1 MKSHIYAGDKSITND
16 PELQPSAELC
26 DLEKQLQDY
35 FTKAQED
42 FKAWLAKK
50 GLPTDRSRLTDYATE
65 IGGLN
70 FYYEDRRSFDERN
83 KPESYVLKMNVGAM
97 GSFDP
102 NDTSLHETQYYT
114 TVGRFMMDKGLRD
127 ELRSIIESFI
137 GGKKALET
145 KYRQMCREHEMK
157 VRAKV
162 DEINRQIDQEN
173 FQTQLDILKGRPIN
187 GYTFIIK
194 CESDREPTGFT
205 YRNKPVRIAEKQ
217 EYSWN
222 VKSVPTHL
230 VRVVGIG

>member
-1 MKSHIYAGDKSITND
+1 MKSHVYAGDKSITND

-35 FTKAQED
+35 FNKAQET

-50 GLPTDRSRLTDYATE
+50 GLPIERSRLTEYATE
-65 IGGLN
+65 IGGLD
-70 FYYEDRRSFDERN
+70 FYYEDCRHFDELDKPRN
-83 KPESYVLKMNVGAM
+83 FVLKMNVGAM

-102 NDTSLHETQYYT
+102 NDATLRETQYYT

-137 GGKKALET
+137 GGKKGLEAE
-145 KYRQMCREHEMK
+145 YRRLCREHEVK

-162 DEINRQIDQEN
+162 DEINRKIDQEN
-173 FQTQLDILKGRPIN
+173 FQTQLDILKGRPID

>member
-1 MKSHIYAGDKSITND
+1 MKSHIYADHEIIKND

-26 DLEKQLQDY
+26 KLEKQLQDY
-35 FTKAQED
+35 FNKAQDD

-50 GLPTDRSRLTDYATE
+50 GLPIERSRLTDYATE

-70 FYYEDRRSFDERN
+70 FYYEDCRSFNERN

-102 NDTSLHETQYYT
+102 NDTTLRETQYYT

-137 GGKKALET
+137 GGKKELEAE
-145 KYRQMCREHEMK
+145 YRRQCREREIAI
-157 VRAKV
+157 RAKV

-173 FQTQLDILKGRPIN
+173 FQAQLAILKGRPID

-194 CESDREPTGFT
+194 CENDREPTGFT